1 MKTTILLNSE
11 TLGRGDDEL
20 GKKLIGSFL
29 SKIWMLDE
37 KPDAI
42 IFYNS
47 AVKLL
52 SKDSSALD
60 ALISIS
66 ESGVDLIACGTCV
79 GVFNLEGK
87 LAVGRVS
94 DMLEIVRILTK
105 SEKVITP

>member
-47 AVKLL
+47 AVYNQYMFKN
-52 SKDSSALD
+52 
-60 ALISIS
+60 IY
-66 ESGVDLIACGTCV
+66 
-79 GVFNLEGK
+79 
-87 LAVGRVS
+87 
-94 DMLEIVRILTK
+94 
-105 SEKVITP
+105 